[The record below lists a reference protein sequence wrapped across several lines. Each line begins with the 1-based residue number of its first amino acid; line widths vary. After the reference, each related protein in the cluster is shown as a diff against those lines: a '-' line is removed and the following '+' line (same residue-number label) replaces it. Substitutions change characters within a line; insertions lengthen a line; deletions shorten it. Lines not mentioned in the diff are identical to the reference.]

1 MIEDVS
7 VRMYFDKTLKFPK
20 HHESLVDFD
29 SQPQEDLGVKRR
41 QADESETSN
50 KHQKAEKYFAVK
62 SAKQVNVRKFSTTG
76 AMLEY
81 KLYFYVSEG
90 FVINECFSANSA

>member
-41 QADESETSN
+41 QADESDF
-50 KHQKAEKYFAVK
+50 K
-62 SAKQVNVRKFSTTG
+62 
-76 AMLEY
+76 
-81 KLYFYVSEG
+81 
-90 FVINECFSANSA
+90 